1 MSEQPLLE
9 TPLHAQHVAAGGK
22 MVDFAGWHM
31 PLHYGSQIEEHKQV
45 REQAGM
51 FDVSHMTVI
60 DLVGQGAADFLRRL
74 VANNIDKLDS
84 PGRALYGALLN
95 ETAGVVDDLIV
106 YRRDAGYRL
115 VVNAGTRQKVLD
127 WLSLQQADDT
137 SFTCTERDD
146 LAILAVQGPTAV
158 AKCVGALP
166 QTAAA
171 AGLKPFR
178 AIESGEWMVARTG
191 YTGEDGFEIILPNTD
206 APAAFAALLAV
217 DVAPI
222 GLGARDT
229 LRLEA
234 GLNLY
239 GHDMD
244 DSINPLAANM
254 GWTVAWSPESR
265 DFIGRSALKA
275 IKESATHEQLLG
287 VVLTERGMLREGQKI
302 ETNLGAGVLTSG
314 AFSPTLGYSI
324 AFARVPHG
332 AAGKATVEIRKK
344 RFEVQLVKAPF
355 VRKGSQV
362 YKPI

>member
-1 MSEQPLLE
+1 MTEQSLRQ
-9 TPLHAQHVAAGGK
+9 TPLHAEHVAAGGK

-31 PLHYGSQIEEHKQV
+31 PLHYGSQIEEHKLV
-45 REQAGM
+45 RNGAGM

-60 DLVGQGAADFLRRL
+60 DLAGEGAADFLRRV
-74 VANNIDKLDS
+74 VANNIDKLKS

-106 YRRDAGYRL
+106 YRREQGYRL

-127 WLSLQQADDT
+127 WLSLQRGDDT
-137 SFTCTERDD
+137 SFTLTERDD
-146 LAILAVQGPTAV
+146 LSILAVQGPQAIE
-158 AKCVGALP
+158 KCIQALP
-166 QTAAA
+166 QTAGARA
-171 AGLKPFR
+171 LKPFC
-178 AIESGEWMVARTG
+178 AIEEGDWMVARTG

-206 APAAFAALLAV
+206 AAATFTALQSV
-217 DVAPI
+217 EVSPI

-254 GWTVAWSPESR
+254 GWTIAWMPESR
-265 DFIGRSALKA
+265 DFVGRSVLQEIKQSKA
-275 IKESATHEQLLG
+275 HEQLLG
-287 VVLTERGMLREGQKI
+287 VVLTARGMLREGQEI
-302 ETNLGAGVLTSG
+302 ETNTGMGVLTSG

-324 AFARVPHG
+324 GLARVPLG
-332 AAGKATVEIRKK
+332 ATGKASVEIRKK
-344 RFEVQLVKAPF
+344 RFDVQLVRAPF
-355 VRKGSQV
+355 VRKGAEV
-362 YKPI
+362 YKPL

>member
-9 TPLHAQHVAAGGK
+9 TPLHARHVAAGGK

-45 REQAGM
+45 RERAGM

-60 DLVGQGAADFLRRL
+60 DLAGDGSAAFLRRL

-84 PGRALYGALLN
+84 SGRALYGALLN
-95 ETAGVVDDLIV
+95 EAGGVVDDLIV

-127 WLSLQQADDT
+127 WLSKQKADDA
-137 SFTCTERDD
+137 SFTLTERDD
-146 LAILAVQGPTAV
+146 LAILAVQGPTAIE
-158 AKCVGALP
+158 KCVGALP
-166 QTAAA
+166 QTAGAA
-171 AGLKPFR
+171 ELKPFW
-178 AIESGEWMVARTG
+178 AIESGEWMIARTG

-206 APAAFAALLAV
+206 APAAFDALLAV

-244 DSINPLAANM
+244 DSVNPLAANM
-254 GWTVAWSPESR
+254 GWTIAWSPESR

-275 IKESATHEQLLG
+275 IQDSATYEQLLG
-287 VVLTERGMLREGQKI
+287 VVLTERGMLREGQEI
-302 ETNLGAGVLTSG
+302 ETNLGTGVLTSG

-324 AFARVPHG
+324 GFARVPLG
-332 AAGKATVEIRKK
+332 ATGKATVAIRKK